1 MRKAVMPFVLSVGL
15 MAVWAAP
22 AGAASTRAEYALQ
35 ADPICRSADQ
45 DTTRLWKRFLRLNK
59 RSKSKGATNALR
71 SIKARTKSS
80 NRELR
85 LIAPPPGDEAL
96 IGEWLGIWDQ
106 IATRW
111 GFAAL
116 GYKLKLWSELDNQLH
131 QISQRVREA
140 RRVVSGFPFQ
150 ACA

>member
-1 MRKAVMPFVLSVGL
+1 MRKAVVPFVLSVGL
-15 MAVWAAP
+15 IAAWAAP
-22 AGAASTRAEYALQ
+22 ADAASTRAEYALQ
-35 ADPICRSADQ
+35 ADPICRSADK

-59 RSKSKGATNALR
+59 EFKSKGATNALR
-71 SIKARTKSS
+71 GIKSRIKSS

-116 GYKLKLWSELDNQLH
+116 GYKLKLWSEVDNQLH
-131 QISQRVREA
+131 RISQRAREA

>member
-1 MRKAVMPFVLSVGL
+1 MRKAVMPFVLSL
-15 MAVWAAP
+15 ALIAVWVAP
-22 AGAASTRAEYALQ
+22 ADAASTRAEYAAQ

-45 DTTRLWKRFLRLNK
+45 DTTHLWKRFLRLNK
-59 RSKSKGATNALR
+59 VSKSKGATNALR
-71 SIKARTKSS
+71 SIKARIKSA
-80 NRELR
+80 NRELS
-85 LIAPPPGDEAL
+85 LITPPPGDEAL
-96 IGEWLGIWDQ
+96 IGEWIGIWDQ

-116 GYKLKLWSELDNQLH
+116 GYKLKLWSEVDNQFH
-131 QISQRVREA
+131 KISQRGRQA

>member
-1 MRKAVMPFVLSVGL
+1 MRKAVIPFVLLVGL
-15 MAVWAAP
+15 IAVWAAP
-22 AGAASTRAEYALQ
+22 ADAASTRAEYALQ
-35 ADPICRSADQ
+35 ADPICRSSDQ

-71 SIKARTKSS
+71 GIKARTKSS

-96 IGEWLGIWDQ
+96 IGQWLGIWDQ

-116 GYKLKLWSELDNQLH
+116 GYKLELWSEVDNQLH
-131 QISQRVREA
+131 QISQRAREA

>member
-1 MRKAVMPFVLSVGL
+1 MRRSVLPFVLFVSLLIVC
-15 MAVWAAP
+15 AAR
-22 AGAASTRAEYALQ
+22 ADAASTRAEYAQQ
-35 ADPICRSADQ
+35 ADPICRSSDK
-45 DTTRLWKRFLRLNK
+45 DTTHLWKRFLRLNK
-59 RSKSKGATNALR
+59 RFKSKGATNALR
-71 SIKARTKSS
+71 SIKARTRSS

-116 GYKLKLWSELDNQLH
+116 GYKLKLWSEVDNQLH